1 MKMKFHIVK
10 LGENKEKIAKLYN
23 MELEEIT
30 RLNPTINTRD
40 LIVGEKIKI
49 SNDDETLIESINKI
63 YSSSSK
69 SDGEKEEMYICP
81 HCKNIIIIPRKQ
93 EP

>member
-1 MKMKFHIVK
+1 MKFHIVK
-10 LGENKEKIAKLYN
+10 HGEDKEKIAKLYN
-23 MELEEIT
+23 VELEDIT
-30 RLNPTINTRD
+30 KLNPTINNRE

-49 SNDDETLIESINKI
+49 SDNNESVIESINQI
-63 YSSSSK
+63 YVDANEK
-69 SDGEKEEMYICP
+69 LEDKEEMYICP

>member
-30 RLNPTINTRD
+30 RLNPTINSRD
-40 LIVGEKIKI
+40 LIVGEKIKVS
-49 SNDDETLIESINKI
+49 SNDETLIESINKI
-63 YSSSSK
+63 YSGSSK
-69 SDGEKEEMYICP
+69 NDEDKEEMYICP